1 MNKIDKISSLGTN
14 ILLEREVFS
23 QPVEYIVGQMVVN
36 DVEKNQE
43 EEEDTICGEEVGVL
57 QL

>member
-1 MNKIDKISSLGTN
+1 MNKIDKISSLGPN

-23 QPVEYIVGQMVVN
+23 QPVKYIVGQMVVN